1 MKNNN
6 NPSFA
11 SIKYGTHPCFMQNL
25 KSLNDV
31 VAFLSCTISFLVQLS
46 IKKAKPN
53 IGMMKSPHFLKT
65 IPSTYA
71 TWALLIFGTQFKPFI
86 LIFIAS

>member
-11 SIKYGTHPCFMQNL
+11 SIKYGTHPCFKQNL

-31 VAFLSCTISFLVQLS
+31 VAFLSRTISFLVQLS

-53 IGMMKSPHFLKT
+53 IGMMKSPHFLET

-71 TWALLIFGTQFKPFI
+71 TWASLIFGTQFKPFI